1 MENFLRNNGLA
12 IVVYIALL
20 AAAYGD
26 LTAKLSTVKQVQ
38 DDSQVLIAEFI
49 ELKSTVKYMD
59 EEVMRARSVLIKL
72 DDLLN
77 QLDKTLVRQEGAL
90 TSQGQSINALQEDM
104 EIIKQAVV
112 KK

>member
-26 LTAKLSTVKQVQ
+26 LTAKLTTIKQVQ
-38 DDSQVLIAEFI
+38 DDSQALIGEFI
-49 ELKSTVKYMD
+49 ELKSKVKHMD
-59 EEVMRARSVLIKL
+59 DEAIRTRAVLIKL
-72 DDLLN
+72 GDLLG

-90 TSQGQSINALQEDM
+90 TAQGQSINALQEDM
-104 EIIKQAVV
+104 QIIKKAVV
-112 KK
+112 K

>member
-26 LTAKLSTVKQVQ
+26 LTAKLTTIKQVQ
-38 DDSQVLIAEFI
+38 DDAQVLVGEFI
-49 ELKSTVKYMD
+49 ELKSKVKHMD
-59 EEVMRARSVLIKL
+59 DEAIRTRAVLIKL
-72 DDLLN
+72 DDLLD

-90 TSQGQSINALQEDM
+90 TTQAQSISALQKDM
-104 EIIKQAVV
+104 EIVKKAVV
-112 KK
+112 K

>member
-26 LTAKLSTVKQVQ
+26 LTARLSTVKQVQ

-49 ELKSTVKYMD
+49 ELKSKVKHMD
-59 EEVMRARSVLIKL
+59 DEAIRTRAVLIKL
-72 DDLLN
+72 DDLLD
-77 QLDKTLVRQEGAL
+77 QLDNTLVRQEGAL
-90 TSQGQSINALQEDM
+90 TAQGQSISALQEDM
-104 EIIKQAVV
+104 QIIKKAVV
-112 KK
+112 K